1 MSVRSYLRLVSRYWL
16 GALLI
21 GVLAGV
27 LGGLVVQFM
36 NKPEYTAS
44 ATIAMHV
51 EEDGASQGTVRPNID
66 QLAASAPALL
76 TSPRV
81 LIPAGNSVNPA
92 MSADQ
97 LQKVLNVKTPS
108 QSLVFTASLS
118 GPEERVTTVM
128 NKIAQE
134 FQDRK
139 SVV

>member
-51 EEDGASQGTVRPNID
+51 E
-66 QLAASAPALL
+66 
-76 TSPRV
+76 
-81 LIPAGNSVNPA
+81 
-92 MSADQ
+92 
-97 LQKVLNVKTPS
+97 
-108 QSLVFTASLS
+108 
-118 GPEERVTTVM
+118 
-128 NKIAQE
+128 
-134 FQDRK
+134 
-139 SVV
+139 